1 MTATRIIVVED
12 ERIVALHLKQQLTKL
27 GYEVVAVA
35 ASGQQALDRIVDM
48 RPDLVLMDIHIEGKL
63 DGIEV
68 SARIPDAL
76 GIPVIYV
83 TAYSEEGTLE
93 RARATK
99 PYGFLV
105 KPFSDKELHATIQ
118 MALERHQ
125 VYSELE
131 NSRRD
136 LEEANRQLR
145 IKIEAANRSE
155 AEVRVVNQQL
165 IAASAERAAFE
176 RALAR
181 SEGEFRAS
189 FEGPVGKA
197 LVEVHSRRVIRVNR
211 ALANMLG
218 YEPEE
223 LIGRTGR
230 DFTWH
235 EDLETGMAEYRRMVA
250 GEVDGY
256 TTERRYIRRDGTPFW
271 VRISGTLAHVPQSD
285 HPLLAITEIEDIDA
299 RRKAE
304 EALLAAKRELETLV
318 VERTNAL
325 KQRDLLLREVYHRV
339 KNNLQIVDSLLVM
352 QARKIDDPQA
362 RSGLLGLRGRIF
374 ALGLVH
380 HQLMG
385 SADLQTF
392 DVAPFLHELARNI
405 LQGGGTSGVKLTI
418 DACALNVGLDF
429 AVPFG
434 LLATELVT
442 NSLKHGCRDGKG
454 NIAVALRYD
463 PVGKLILVVSDDG
476 NGPAPAPNALNG
488 VGSGII
494 KSLIAQLEGTMTV
507 RYDKGMRTEIQMA
520 APAPS

>member
-1 MTATRIIVVED
+1 MTARIIVVED

-27 GYEVVAVA
+27 GYEVIAMA
-35 ASGQQALDRIVDM
+35 ASGQQALDKIVDL
-48 RPDLVLMDIHIEGKL
+48 RPDVVLMDIHIEGKL

-83 TAYSEEGTLE
+83 TAYSEEGTLA
-93 RARATK
+93 RAKATK

-105 KPFSDKELHATIQ
+105 KPFSEKELHATIE
-118 MALERHQ
+118 MALERHH
-125 VYSELE
+125 VYIELE

-136 LEEANRQLR
+136 IEEANRQLR
-145 IKIEAANRSE
+145 AKIEALNRSQGE
-155 AEVRVVNQQL
+155 LRAVNGQL
-165 IAASAERAAFE
+165 TAALAERAEFE
-176 RALAR
+176 RALQR
-181 SEGEFRAS
+181 SEAEFRAS
-189 FEGPVGKA
+189 FDGPVGKA
-197 LVEVHSRRVIRVNR
+197 LVEVESRLVIRVNR

-235 EDLETGMAEYRRMVA
+235 EDVDVGMAQYRQMIA
-250 GEVDGY
+250 GEVESY
-256 TTERRYIRRDGTPFW
+256 ATERRYIRRDGAPFW
-271 VRISGTLAHVPQSD
+271 VRVSGTLAHVPQSD
-285 HPLLAITEIEDIDA
+285 HPLLAVTEFEDIDA
-299 RRKAE
+299 RHKAE
-304 EALLAAKRELETLV
+304 AALIAAKEELEALV

-339 KNNLQIVDSLLVM
+339 KNNLQIVDSLLMM
-352 QARKIDDPQA
+352 QARKIVDA
-362 RSGLLGLRGRIF
+362 SAKSALSGLRSRVF

-392 DVAPFLHELARNI
+392 DIAPFLHELAKNI
-405 LQGGGTSGVKLTI
+405 LEGGGASGVRLTV

-463 PVGKLILVVSDDG
+463 PHGKLILVVSDDG
-476 NGPAPAPNALNG
+476 DGPVAGAPVAMNG

-494 KSLIAQLEGTMTV
+494 KSLVAQLEGTMTV
-507 RYDKGMRTEIQMA
+507 QYDKGMRTEILMA
-520 APAPS
+520 GPAVA

>member
-1 MTATRIIVVED
+1 
-12 ERIVALHLKQQLTKL
+12 LTKL

-35 ASGQQALDRIVDM
+35 ASGQPALDRIVDM

-118 MALERHQ
+118 MALERHH

-155 AEVRVVNQQL
+155 AELRVVNQQL
-165 IAASAERAAFE
+165 TEALAERDVFE
-176 RALAR
+176 RALKR
-181 SEGEFRAS
+181 SEAELRAG
-189 FEGPVGKA
+189 FEGPLVGKA
-197 LVEVHSRRVIRVNR
+197 LVEVRSRRVVRVNR
-211 ALANMLG
+211 ALADMLG

-223 LIGRTGR
+223 LVGRTGL
-230 DFTWH
+230 DVTWH
-235 EDLETGMAEYRRMVA
+235 EDLDSGIAEYRRLVA
-250 GEVDGY
+250 GEIDSY
-256 TTERRYIRRDGTPFW
+256 TGERRYIRRDGTPFW
-271 VRISGTLAHVPQSD
+271 VRISAMLAPVPQSD
-285 HPLLAITEIEDIDA
+285 HPLLAVTEIEDIDA
-299 RRKAE
+299 RLKAE
-304 EALLAAKRELETLV
+304 AALVAAKDELEALVA
-318 VERTNAL
+318 ERTNAL

-352 QARKIDDPQA
+352 QARKIEDRPA

-392 DVAPFLHELARNI
+392 DVAPFLHELAKNI
-405 LQGGGTSGVKLTI
+405 LEGGGTSGVSLTV
-418 DACALNVGLDF
+418 DACKLNVGLDF

-454 NIAVALRYD
+454 NISVALRYD

-476 NGPAPAPNALNG
+476 DGPAPAPNAMNG

-507 RYDKGMRTEIQMA
+507 QFDRGMRTEIQMA